1 MSKLMRSLV
10 AFKSNQHQQ
19 KNCSRW
25 RKQTSSEMWA
35 WGEPSFQASSRWVSF
50 WGGRAG
56 RRSRW
61 GSSPPAP
68 GRGVMRCS
76 GVSCCRLRG
85 KIQGELSLCRQ
96 RATTPTWKVLS
107 GKQVGAHSKLIWGKP
122 SPGKTLVKLTK
133 VLSCSL
139 NLKSEGDGFT
149 FPFCIFS
156 KNTMGWKKNT
166 WIYASDI
173 CSPCQATFRGVQT
186 YWPGQAGNGGKTK
199 NIWPYKLLMIKKV
212 AREARK
218 LRMLQREM
226 EKEDTKSSRKR
237 KEAKHNYA
245 AKVQI

>member
-1 MSKLMRSLV
+1 MRSLV

-19 KNCSRW
+19 KKLLRW
-25 RKQTSSEMWA
+25 RKQTSSEM
-35 WGEPSFQASSRWVSF
+35 WGEPSFQASSRWVGS

-68 GRGVMRCS
+68 GRGATRCS
-76 GVSCCRLRG
+76 GANWG

-156 KNTMGWKKNT
+156 KNTMGWKKYLNLCF
-166 WIYASDI
+166 WYLQPLPSYFPW
-173 CSPCQATFRGVQT
+173 CP
-186 YWPGQAGNGGKTK
+186 N
-199 NIWPYKLLMIKKV
+199 LLTGTG
-212 AREARK
+212 RQWR
-218 LRMLQREM
+218 
-226 EKEDTKSSRKR
+226 
-237 KEAKHNYA
+237 
-245 AKVQI
+245 